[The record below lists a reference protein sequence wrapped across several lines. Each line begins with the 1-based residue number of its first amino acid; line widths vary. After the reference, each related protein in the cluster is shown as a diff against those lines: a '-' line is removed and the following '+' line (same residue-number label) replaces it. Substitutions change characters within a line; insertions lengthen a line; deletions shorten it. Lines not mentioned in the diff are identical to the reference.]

1 MEGVSP
7 SSSSNSPYASLQDLS
22 PKWAQTRSRLISFPN
37 LHYYHHQDPVR
48 SSVSFRA
55 SLSLSLLSLHA
66 GCPRNVL
73 MEANAVAEFD
83 VWPWNWKWVK
93 TLSISCY
100 KKKNPLDGAWLSL
113 HVVSRHLLFN
123 PVLPAPPTGETQHWR
138 KKKRDYLDVWL
149 CWETSVHRT
158 VSSPSADVVRKDL
171 TYCFFLALVVV
182 MYIWTCQVSYI
193 VLSSALRVSVD
204 NWSTTAQAFK
214 ERELFVS
221 WGTTV

>member
-48 SSVSFRA
+48 FSVSFRA
-55 SLSLSLLSLHA
+55 SLSLSYRYMLDVPEMFWWRKPTPWPSS
-66 GCPRNVL
+66 
-73 MEANAVAEFD
+73 MFD
-83 VWPWNWKWVK
+83 HETGNEWRRWA
-93 TLSISCY
+93 SAAM
-100 KKKNPLDGAWLSL
+100 KKKIPWKVLGLVFTLFLGICSLILSYQLPLQE
-113 HVVSRHLLFN
+113 RHS
-123 PVLPAPPTGETQHWR
+123 TGG
-138 KKKRDYLDVWL
+138 KKRDYLDVWL